1 MCWVTYFLTLFF
13 PLSFTSL
20 PLDLLRGWVLKL
32 HIWECTDQ
40 ISDATMLPFIINVKE
55 DQDVVLSE
63 LGSPGDGS
71 HRKGMKCRGNLS
83 LSRGEAAHLVAL
95 RGAQAELNT
104 D

>member
-1 MCWVTYFLTLFF
+1 MCWVTYFLTLCL

-40 ISDATMLPFIINVKE
+40 ISDATMLPFNVKE

-63 LGSPGDGS
+63 LGSPGDGVTE
-71 HRKGMKCRGNLS
+71 K
-83 LSRGEAAHLVAL
+83 A
-95 RGAQAELNT
+95 
-104 D
+104 